1 MIDKKDLDE
10 GINNIRYETKSLI
23 NNSEKNNESNID
35 DEKIKITKKKGNM
48 KFHNELKMVIMKI

>member
-35 DEKIKITKKKGNM
+35 DEKIKITNKKREYEISQGIKNGN
-48 KFHNELKMVIMKI
+48 N